1 MRIPA
6 IFGCGVGPSNAASG
20 RPGGEQLEQAGVDV
34 CPDPT
39 DGLSMKTPI
48 AVALLLASGLLVV
61 QAELNKA
68 SESPTNAGFA
78 AVKISLSTTAATNS
92 SAGSEDVKEQ
102 QLQNQGESAVR
113 SELITKAPP
122 SKARGVLELFNPFAP
137 APPQPKS
144 RWIERTDWG
153 TTASRAGSTTPV
165 EVRHEARFGFV
176 AASR

>member
-1 MRIPA
+1 
-6 IFGCGVGPSNAASG
+6 
-20 RPGGEQLEQAGVDV
+20 
-34 CPDPT
+34 
-39 DGLSMKTPI
+39 MKTPI

-113 SELITKAPP
+113 SELITKSSP

-137 APPQPKS
+137 APQPQS

>member
-6 IFGCGVGPSNAASG
+6 IFGCDVARTT
-20 RPGGEQLEQAGVDV
+20 RPPDVQAVNNLSRRGVDV

-68 SESPTNAGFA
+68 SESPTNAGLA
-78 AVKISLSTTAATNS
+78 AVKISLSTTATTNS
-92 SAGSEDVKEQ
+92 SAGSDDVKEQ

-137 APPQPKS
+137 APPQPQS